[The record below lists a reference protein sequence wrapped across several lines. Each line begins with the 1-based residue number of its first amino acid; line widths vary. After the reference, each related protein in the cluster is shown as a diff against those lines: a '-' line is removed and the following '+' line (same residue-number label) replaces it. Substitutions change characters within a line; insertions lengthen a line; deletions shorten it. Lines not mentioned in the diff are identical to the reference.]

1 MGGAVMKKRDYH
13 QDFWKY
19 IPEGWSL
26 ENYSCAARMSLSDW
40 YENLS
45 FRVHSPSVQLIKA
58 YCSDTDKAPPLY
70 EIYRRRLIEQRHGLL
85 SVRGEFICSGCGQVH
100 GDHIEKRPGF
110 LYVEIDIA
118 APNEVIVNQFTAW
131 LKTIRESLGNHMKAK
146 PLSSADLDRW
156 AQNRVL
162 PFLDIERWCI
172 GQSLTPTNAVLVRI
186 LFPDIPAM
194 HEDKIRKTTR
204 LVADECR
211 SPELLDKME
220 LQLAYQEFK
229 KV

>member
-1 MGGAVMKKRDYH
+1 MKKRDYH
-13 QDFWKY
+13 QDLWKY

-26 ENYSCAARMSLSDW
+26 ENYSCAARMSLSGW

-70 EIYRRRLIEQRHGLL
+70 EMYRRRLIEQRDGLL
-85 SVRGEFICSGCGQVH
+85 CVRGEFVCPGCGQVH
-100 GDHIEKRPGF
+100 GDHIEKKPGF
-110 LYVEIDIA
+110 LYAEIDIA
-118 APNEVIVNQFTAW
+118 APNEIIVNQFTVW
-131 LKTIRESLGNHMKAK
+131 LKTIRENLGNHMKPK

-162 PFLDIERWCI
+162 PFLDIENWCASN
-172 GQSLTPTNAVLVRI
+172 SLTPTNAVLARI
-186 LFPDIPAM
+186 LFPDIPTTS
-194 HEDKIRKTTR
+194 EEKIRKTVR
-204 LVADECR
+204 PVAEECC
-211 SPELLDKME
+211 SFELLSKIE
-220 LQLAYQEFK
+220 LQLAHQEYK